1 MTTLVIALLGSWLLT
16 ATVLGLFLGRM
27 MSDHDANRGDVTGG
41 ANRST
46 RAA

>member
-1 MTTLVIALLGSWLLT
+1 MTSMVLTLLGSWLMT
-16 ATVLGLFLGRM
+16 ATVVGLLLGRM
-27 MSDHDANRGDVTGG
+27 ISAHHADHPETPSG

>member
-1 MTTLVIALLGSWLLT
+1 MTSMVLTLLGSWFLT
-16 ATVLGLFLGRM
+16 ATVVGLLLGRM
-27 MSDHDANRGDVTGG
+27 ISVHHGDHVESASG

>member
-1 MTTLVIALLGSWLLT
+1 MTSMVLTLLGSWLLT
-16 ATVLGLFLGRM
+16 ATVVGLVLGRII
-27 MSDHDANRGDVTGG
+27 SSHEADRAQTPDR

>member
-1 MTTLVIALLGSWLLT
+1 MTGMVLTLLGSWLLT
-16 ATVLGLFLGRM
+16 ATVVGLLLGRM
-27 MSDHDANRGDVTGG
+27 ISVHHADRAETPSG

>member
-1 MTTLVIALLGSWLLT
+1 MASMVLTLLGSWFLT
-16 ATVLGLFLGRM
+16 ATVVGLLLGRM
-27 MSDHDANRGDVTGG
+27 ISAHHGDRAESPSG

>member
-1 MTTLVIALLGSWLLT
+1 MTSMVLTLLGSWLLT
-16 ATVLGLFLGRM
+16 ATVVGLLLGRM
-27 MSDHDANRGDVTGG
+27 ISAHHADRAEPSSG